1 MPLIKR
7 KGSPSNML
15 TFPAELQHI
24 PASYFE
30 PNRRVAGKLIDLYYD
45 SYESFSYQKH
55 SQKLHKHAVVYLP
68 AGYSPKK
75 KYNIFYLMHGGWSD
89 ETTYLGTPQRPHPFK
104 YVLDN
109 AIADGAMTPQIV
121 VCPTYNNLSAHD
133 SSDYTLALQL
143 TNNYH
148 HELINDLLPAV
159 EGRFSTYAADTSQE
173 GLRQSRDHRAFVG
186 FSMGSV
192 TTWHIFQYTLAYFR
206 YFMPSSGGVTND
218 GQTVANWVHSQGYG
232 PQDFFIFAASGTNDF
247 AYPGFTEQIQAM
259 RDNTMFRYANNEQ
272 DGNLYYLVA
281 PGGTHG
287 SKNALEDFYNG
298 LIQLWKEG

>member
-1 MPLIKR
+1 
-7 KGSPSNML
+7 ML
-15 TFPAELQHI
+15 RFPTELQHI
-24 PASYFE
+24 PAAYFK
-30 PNRRVAGKLIDLYYD
+30 PNRKAAGQLVDLYYD
-45 SYESFSYQKH
+45 SYESFNYQDH
-55 SQKLHKHAVVYLP
+55 SQKMRKHAVVYLP
-68 AGYSPKK
+68 AGYSEEK
-75 KYNIFYLMHGGWSD
+75 KYNVFYLMHGGWSD
-89 ETTYLGTPQRPHPFK
+89 ETTYLGTPRRPHQFK
-104 YVLDN
+104 NVLDN
-109 AIADGAMTPQIV
+109 AMADGVIEPQIV

-159 EGRFSTYAADTSQE
+159 EGRFSTYAEDSSKA
-173 GLRQSRDHRAFVG
+173 GLQQSRDHRAFVG

-192 TTWHIFQYTLAYFR
+192 TTWHTFQYALAYFR
-206 YFMPSSGGVTND
+206 YFMPSSGGLTND
-218 GQTVANWVHSQGYG
+218 GQMVANWVKSQGYG

-247 AYPGFTEQIQAM
+247 AYMGFTEQIDAM
-259 RDNTMFRYANNEQ
+259 RYGASGTFQYADNEQ

-287 SKNALEDFYNG
+287 PKNALEDFYNG